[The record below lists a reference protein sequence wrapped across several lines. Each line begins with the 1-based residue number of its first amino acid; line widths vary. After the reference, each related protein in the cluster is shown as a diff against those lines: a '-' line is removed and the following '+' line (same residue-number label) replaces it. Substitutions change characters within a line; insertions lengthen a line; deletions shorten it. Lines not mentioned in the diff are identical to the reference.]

1 MVSFTMTDFANISLI
16 TLLTVGGLV
25 LFIGICRLIAKILV
39 DSGATFIFPHPSEF
53 EESEVDK

>member
-1 MVSFTMTDFANISLI
+1 MKDFIDIALI
-16 TLLTVGGLV
+16 TLLTVGGFA
-25 LFIGICRLIAKILV
+25 LFIGICRLISKLLV

>member
-1 MVSFTMTDFANISLI
+1 MKDFIDIALI
-16 TLLTVGGLV
+16 TLLTVGGFA